1 MPEKKYTHVAVEP
14 PTQRKVAILAK
25 AMDVTI
31 YSLVEYWANQEW
43 QAAQKAGLVTEAML
57 KQPAGEKVS

>member
-1 MPEKKYTHVAVEP
+1 MAEKKYTHVAVEP

-31 YSLVEYWANQEW
+31 YSLVEHWAEQEW
-43 QAAQKAGLVTEAML
+43 KSARKAGLVTDAML
-57 KQPAGEKVS
+57 ASKSKAG